1 MIIVSQ
7 DKRMII
13 NFDNVIGIVIRKNN
27 EENVYQ
33 IQCKSGNEASKR
45 ILGKYETEERAKE
58 VLQEII
64 KQYKNLITS
73 YKKGR
78 SDYPI
83 ETLFFDRNVYE
94 MPKE

>member
-7 DKRMII
+7 DKTEII
-13 NFDNVIGIVIRKNN
+13 NFDNVNTLRATKKGFIVSY
-27 EENVYQ
+27 ENTYKAEDD
-33 IQCKSGNEASKR
+33 CSN

>member
-7 DKRMII
+7 DKRMLI
-13 NFDNVIGIVIRKNN
+13 NFDNIVGIVIRRNN

-45 ILGKYETEERAKE
+45 ILAKYSTEERAKE

-64 KQYKNLITS
+64 IKYEYAQRNLADANDVT
-73 YKKGR
+73 
-78 SDYPI
+78 P
-83 ETLFFDRNVYE
+83 FDEGFIFR
-94 MPKE
+94 MPLE